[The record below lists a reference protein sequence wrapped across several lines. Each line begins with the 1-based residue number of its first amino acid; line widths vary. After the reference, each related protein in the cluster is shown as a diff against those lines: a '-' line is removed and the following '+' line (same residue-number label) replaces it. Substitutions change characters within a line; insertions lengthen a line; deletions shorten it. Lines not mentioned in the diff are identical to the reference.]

1 MVRLKRDPIGI
12 RWHGRGGQGAVTSSK
27 ILAEAAK
34 FEDNYFL
41 GLPDYGAER
50 AGAAMRSFTKV
61 SSKPLR
67 DLSEIA
73 EPDAVVVLDQT
84 LLDEV
89 DVVAGLKADGVL
101 VINTTESPSDI
112 RARLGYKGEIFT
124 VDGTSISIQA
134 LGRNI
139 PNIAMLGA
147 LAQAAE
153 VVSKE
158 NLVEM
163 IRETLGKKFKQ
174 AVVEANVTAF
184 EKGYTTA
191 QAG

>member
-1 MVRLKRDPIGI
+1 MVQLKRDPIGI

-41 GLPDYGAER
+41 GMPDYGAER

-61 SSKPLR
+61 GSKPLR
-67 DLSEIA
+67 DLSEIT
-73 EPDAVVVLDQT
+73 EPDAVVVLDAT

-89 DVVAGLKADGVL
+89 DVVAGLKGDGAL
-101 VINTTESPSDI
+101 VVNTTESPNNV
-112 RARLGYKGEIFT
+112 RAKLGYKGRIVT
-124 VDGTSISIQA
+124 VDATSISMEN

-147 LAQAAE
+147 LAQTAE
-153 VVSKE
+153 VVSRE
-158 NLVEM
+158 NLVKM
-163 IRETLGKKFKQ
+163 IRESLGSKFKQ
-174 AVVEANVTAF
+174 AIVEANVKAF
-184 EKGYTTA
+184 EKAYEVA

>member
-1 MVRLKRDPIGI
+1 MARLKRDPIGI
-12 RWHGRGGQGAVTSSK
+12 RWHARGGQGAVTSSK

-34 FEDNYFL
+34 LEDNYFL

-73 EPDAVVVLDQT
+73 EPDAVVVLDAT

-89 DVVAGLKADGVL
+89 DVVAGLREDGAL
-101 VINTTESPSDI
+101 VVNTTESPSDI
-112 RARLGYKGEIFT
+112 RTKLGFKGKIFT
-124 VDGTSISIQA
+124 VDATSISIEN

-158 NLVEM
+158 NLVKM
-163 IRETLGKKFKQ
+163 IRESLGDKFKK
-174 AVVEANVTAF
+174 AVIEANVKAF
-184 EKGYTTA
+184 EKAYETA

>member
-1 MVRLKRDPIGI
+1 MAQLKRDPIGI

-34 FEDNYFL
+34 FEGNYFL
-41 GLPDYGAER
+41 GMPDYGAER

-61 SSKPLR
+61 GSKPLR
-67 DLSEIA
+67 DLSEIT
-73 EPDAVVVLDQT
+73 EPDAVVVLDTT

-89 DVVAGLKADGVL
+89 DVVAGLKKDGVL
-101 VINTTESPSDI
+101 VVNTTESPSDI
-112 RARLGYKGEIFT
+112 RAKLGYKGRIVT
-124 VDGTSISIQA
+124 VDATSIA
-134 LGRNI
+134 MENLGRNI

-153 VVSKE
+153 VVSRE
-158 NLVEM
+158 NLVKM
-163 IRETLGKKFKQ
+163 IRESLGGKFKQ
-174 AVVEANVTAF
+174 AIVEANVKAF
-184 EKGYTTA
+184 EKAYEVA

>member
-1 MVRLKRDPIGI
+1 MARLKRDPIGI
-12 RWHGRGGQGAVTSSK
+12 RWHGRGGQGTVTSSK

-61 SSKPLR
+61 SSKPIRALC
-67 DLSEIA
+67 EIA
-73 EPDAVVVLDQT
+73 EPDAVVVLDST

-89 DVVAGLKADGVL
+89 NVVAGLKEDGAL

-112 RARLGYKGEIFT
+112 RAKLGYKGKIFT
-124 VDGTSISIQA
+124 VDATSISIEN

-153 VVSKE
+153 LVSRE
-158 NLVEM
+158 NLVKM
-163 IRETLGKKFKQ
+163 IRESLGRKFKE
-174 AVVEANVTAF
+174 AIVEANVRAF
-184 EKGYTTA
+184 EKAYGTA
-191 QAG
+191 QVG

>member
-1 MVRLKRDPIGI
+1 MERLKRDPIGI
-12 RWHGRGGQGAVTSSK
+12 RWHARGGQGAVTSSK

-61 SSKPLR
+61 SSKPIR

-73 EPDAVVVLDQT
+73 EPDVVVVLDPT
-84 LLDEV
+84 LMDEV
-89 DVVAGLKADGVL
+89 DVVAGLKQDGAL
-101 VINTTESPSDI
+101 VVNTTESPSAI
-112 RARLGYKGEIFT
+112 RAKLGYKGKILT
-124 VDGTSISIQA
+124 VDATSISIETM
-134 LGRNI
+134 GRNI

-147 LAQAAE
+147 LAQVAE

-158 NLVEM
+158 NLIKM
-163 IRETLGKKFKQ
+163 IRESLGGKFKDE
-174 AVVEANVTAF
+174 VVEANVKAF
-184 EKGYTTA
+184 EKAYETA

>member
-1 MVRLKRDPIGI
+1 MARLKRDPIGI
-12 RWHGRGGQGAVTSSK
+12 RWHARGGQGAVTSSK

-34 FEDNYFL
+34 LEGNYFL
-41 GLPDYGAER
+41 SMPDYGAER

-73 EPDAVVVLDQT
+73 EPDAVVVLDAT

-89 DVVAGLKADGVL
+89 DVVAGLKEDGVL
-101 VINTTESPSDI
+101 VVNTTESPSDI
-112 RARLGYKGEIFT
+112 RARLGYKGKILT
-124 VDGTSISIQA
+124 VDATSISIES

-147 LAQAAE
+147 LAQAVE

-158 NLVEM
+158 SLVKM
-163 IRETLGKKFKQ
+163 IRESLGGKFKQ
-174 AVVEANVTAF
+174 AIVEANVKAF
-184 EKGYTTA
+184 KKAYQTA

>member
-1 MVRLKRDPIGI
+1 MARLKRDPIGI
-12 RWHGRGGQGAVTSSK
+12 RWHARGGQGAVTSSK

-61 SSKPLR
+61 SSKPIRALC
-67 DLSEIA
+67 EIA
-73 EPDAVVVLDQT
+73 EPDAVVVLDST
-84 LLDEV
+84 LLGEV
-89 DVVAGLKADGVL
+89 NVVAGLKEDGVL

-112 RARLGYKGEIFT
+112 RAKLGYKGKIFT
-124 VDGTSISIQA
+124 IDATSISMENS
-134 LGRNI
+134 GRNI

-147 LAQAAE
+147 LAQTVE

-158 NLVEM
+158 NLVKM
-163 IRETLGKKFKQ
+163 IKESFGGKFKQ
-174 AVVEANVTAF
+174 SVVEANVRAF
-184 EKGYTTA
+184 EKAYETA

>member
-1 MVRLKRDPIGI
+1 MAQLKRDPIGI
-12 RWHGRGGQGAVTSSK
+12 RWHARGGQGAVTSSK

-34 FEDNYFL
+34 LEGNYFL
-41 GLPDYGAER
+41 GMPDYGAER

-73 EPDAVVVLDQT
+73 EPDAVVVLDAT

-89 DVVAGLKADGVL
+89 DVVAGLKEDGVL
-101 VINTTESPSDI
+101 VVNTTESPSDI
-112 RARLGYKGEIFT
+112 RARLGYKGKILT
-124 VDGTSISIQA
+124 VDATSISIES

-147 LAQAAE
+147 LAQAVE

-158 NLVEM
+158 SLVKM
-163 IRETLGKKFKQ
+163 IRESLGGKFKQ
-174 AVVEANVTAF
+174 AIVEANVKAF
-184 EKGYTTA
+184 KKAYQTA

>member
-1 MVRLKRDPIGI
+1 MARLKRDPIGI
-12 RWHGRGGQGAVTSSK
+12 RWHARGGQGAVTSSK

-34 FEDNYFL
+34 LEGNYFL
-41 GLPDYGAER
+41 GMPDYGAER

-73 EPDAVVVLDQT
+73 EPDAVVVLDAT

-89 DVVAGLKADGVL
+89 DVVAGLKEDGVL
-101 VINTTESPSDI
+101 VVNTTESPSDI
-112 RARLGYKGEIFT
+112 RARLGYKGKILT
-124 VDGTSISIQA
+124 VDATSISIES

-147 LAQAAE
+147 LAQAVE

-158 NLVEM
+158 SLVKM
-163 IRETLGKKFKQ
+163 IRESLGGKFKQ
-174 AVVEANVTAF
+174 AIVEANVKAF
-184 EKGYTTA
+184 KKAYQTA